1 MPLLPSYANLEY
13 NPDSIYQASKKIAIK
28 SSENIKNAL
37 GEDVETIEALKS
49 SGRLRSDFAKFKN
62 IMATIFDTFTLLEK
76 HTAEEEDDEDD
87 EDDEDYAD
95 DDDDEQDDTLS
106 SASSATSGFF
116 NDFNSSSSGSSAPSN
131 DSDGSTVSGLT
142 VPSRAPHYLN
152 SENALY
158 GFKDLNKLIR
168 AATLFF
174 TTNIKKQ
181 ISSLTNKD
189 ISQLKDIQSKVNS
202 MPVIFRGFYNYIRDE
217 VQYGSDLV
225 QVFYSNAAD
234 LSNELRLAINQY
246 GVQAPSTMRGGG
258 RNFYG
263 EEISRSNDI
272 PTIYGR
278 YRDIPTKYLL

>member
-1 MPLLPSYANLEY
+1 MPLLPRYANLEY
-13 NPDSIYQASKKIAIK
+13 NPDSIYQASKKIAIT

-37 GEDVETIEALKS
+37 GEDVETIQALKS

-76 HTAEEEDDEDD
+76 HTAEEEDDD
-87 EDDEDYAD
+87 DYAD
-95 DDDDEQDDTLS
+95 DDDEEQDDTLS
-106 SASSATSGFF
+106 STSTATSGFF
-116 NDFNSSSSGSSAPSN
+116 NDFNSSSSGSDSS
-131 DSDGSTVSGLT
+131 DGSDGSTVSGLT
-142 VPSRAPHYLN
+142 ALSWASNYLN

-158 GFKDLNKLIR
+158 GFKELNKLIR
-168 AATLFF
+168 TATLFF
-174 TTNIKKQ
+174 TTHIKKQ

-189 ISQLKDIQSKVNS
+189 ISQLKDIQTKVNS
-202 MPVIFRGFYNYIRDE
+202 MPVIFRGFYDYIRDE
-217 VQYGSDLV
+217 VQYGSELV

-263 EEISRSNDI
+263 EEISPSSDI

>member
-37 GEDVETIEALKS
+37 GEDVETIQALKS

-76 HTAEEEDDEDD
+76 HTAEEEEEEDEEDD
-87 EDDEDYAD
+87 EDDD
-95 DDDDEQDDTLS
+95 DRQDD
-106 SASSATSGFF
+106 ATDVSQI
-116 NDFNSSSSGSSAPSN
+116 S
-131 DSDGSTVSGLT
+131 GSTV
-142 VPSRAPHYLN
+142 APVYLN

-158 GFKDLNKLIR
+158 GFKELNKLIR

-202 MPVIFRGFYNYIRDE
+202 MPVIFRGFYDYVRDE
-217 VQYGSDLV
+217 IQYGTDLV
-225 QVFYSNAAD
+225 QVFYANVAD

-263 EEISRSNDI
+263 EEISRSKDI

-278 YRDIPTKYLL
+278 YKDIPTKYLL